1 MRGLWHE
8 RRRVPISVGFREEVP
23 EGRGGLKHRKDERSN
38 RLQHQQR
45 AAPEWREFAKN
56 KSDVVSGVYSAT
68 NDLDLF

>member
-8 RRRVPISVGFREEVP
+8 RRRVPISV
-23 EGRGGLKHRKDERSN
+23 DERSN